1 MDFSFSEEQ
10 QQLQDA
16 ITRFVQGDYG
26 FERRHKIVK
35 SAEGWSREVWQGLAD
50 LGVLAMNIPEAD
62 GGLGYGPVET
72 LLAMQSVG
80 PAMLCEPLLDS
91 AVVATALVRDAGS
104 PQQRAELLP
113 AMGAGERIVVLANTE
128 AAGRGHPVWVQT
140 SAKKRGDAYLLNG
153 HKAVVSLAPAAD
165 ELLVSARVSGDPGDA
180 QGVVLF
186 RVAKGSAGLTLKAFK
201 TLDGRRAA
209 DVVLTDVEVPAAAML
224 GTPTPA
230 TTRTTAA
237 IDRALDIGLAAL
249 CAEAL
254 GVMEATV
261 NATVEYLK
269 TRQQFGQPIGRFQ
282 ALQHRTADMLLHLE
296 QSRSM
301 AYLAAMNCQLDDDTQ
316 RLKTLSAAKVVIGN
330 ACRFIGQQS
339 VQLHGGMGMTE
350 ELNVSH
356 FFKRLMAIELS
367 FGDTD
372 THLQRFAALTQRGV
386 PLAA

>member
-1 MDFSFSEEQ
+1 MDFSFTEEQ

-16 ITRFVQGDYG
+16 ITRFVQGDYS
-26 FERRHKIVK
+26 FERRNQILQ
-35 SAEGWSREVWQGLAD
+35 STEGWSREVWQGLAD

-62 GGLGYGPVET
+62 GGLGYGPLET
-72 LLAMQSVG
+72 LLAMQSAG

-91 AVVATALVRDAGS
+91 AVIATALVHNLAT
-104 PQQRAELLP
+104 PEQRAELLP
-113 AMGAGERIVVLANTE
+113 AMGAGERIVVLAHTE
-128 AAGRGHPVWVQT
+128 AAGRGRAVWVEA
-140 SAKKRGDAYLLNG
+140 SATKRGDGWVLNG

-165 ELLVSARVSGDPGDA
+165 ELLVSARISGQPGDA
-180 QGVVLF
+180 NGVAVF
-186 RVAKGSAGLTLKAFK
+186 RVAPGTPGLTLKACK

-209 DVVLTDVEVPAAAML
+209 DVWLNDVAVPATGML
-224 GTPTPA
+224 GVA
-230 TTRTTAA
+230 TTAPAATA
-237 IDRALDIGLAAL
+237 IDRALDIGLAAV

-261 NATVEYLK
+261 NATIDYLK

-301 AYLAAMNCQLDDDTQ
+301 AYLAAMNCQSSDDTQ

-330 ACRFIGQQS
+330 ACRFIGQQA
-339 VQLHGGMGMTE
+339 VQLHGGMGMTD

-372 THLQRFAALTQRGV
+372 THLQRFAALTQRDV
-386 PLAA
+386 ALAA

>member
-16 ITRFVQGDYG
+16 ITRFVQGDYS
-26 FERRHKIVK
+26 FERRKGII
-35 SAEGWSREVWQGLAD
+35 AGPEGWSREVWQGLAD
-50 LGVLAMNIPEAD
+50 LGVLAMNVPEAH

-80 PAMLCEPLLDS
+80 AALLCEPLLES
-91 AVVATALVRDAGS
+91 AVIATALVRDFGS
-104 PQQRAELLP
+104 AEQQAELLP
-113 AMGAGERIVVLANTE
+113 AMASGERIVVLAHGE
-128 AAGRGHPVWVQT
+128 AA
-140 SAKKRGDAYLLNG
+140 SRGDAAWVETKATKNGAGYLLQG
-153 HKAVVSLAPAAD
+153 CKAVVMHVAAAD
-165 ELLVSARVSGDPGDA
+165 ELLVSARIEGAAGDA
-180 QGVVLF
+180 NGVSVF
-186 RVAKGSAGLTLKAFK
+186 CVPRNTPGLELKAYP

-209 DVVLTDVEVPAAAML
+209 EVILHEVSVPASACL
-224 GTPTPA
+224 GTAGAALPA
-230 TTRTTAA
+230 
-237 IDRALDIGLAAL
+237 IGRALDIGLAAL

-282 ALQHRTADMLLHLE
+282 ALQHRMADMLLHLE

-301 AYLAAMNCQLDDDTQ
+301 AYLAAMNCALADDGQ
-316 RLKTLSAAKVVIGN
+316 RHRTLSAAKVVIGN
-330 ACRFIGQQS
+330 ACRFISQQA
-339 VQLHGGMGMTE
+339 VQLHGGMGMTD

-356 FFKRLMAIELS
+356 FFKRLMAFELS

-372 THLQRFAALTQRGV
+372 SHLQRFAELSQRDV
-386 PLAA
+386 PQAA

>member
-16 ITRFVQGDYG
+16 ITRFVQGDYS
-26 FERRHKIVK
+26 FERRNKILK
-35 SAEGWSREVWQGLAD
+35 SPEGWSREVWQGLAD

-62 GGLGYGPVET
+62 GGLGYGPLET
-72 LLAMQSVG
+72 LLAMQSAG

-91 AVVATALVRDAGS
+91 AIVATALVRDFGS
-104 PQQRAELLP
+104 PEQRAELLP
-113 AMGAGERIVVLANTE
+113 AMGAGERIIVLAHTE
-128 AAGRGHPVWVQT
+128 ATGRGQAVWVET
-140 SAKKRGDAYLLNG
+140 SAKKNGDGYVLNG

-165 ELLVSARVSGDPGDA
+165 ELLVSARVSGQPGDA
-180 QGVVLF
+180 NGVAVF
-186 RVAKGSAGLTLKAFK
+186 RVAKDAPGLTLKGFK

-209 DVVLTDVEVPAAAML
+209 DVVLADVKVPAAALL
-224 GTPTPA
+224 GAPTTSA
-230 TTRTTAA
+230 TAA
-237 IDRALDIGLAAL
+237 VARALDIGLAAL

-261 NATVEYLK
+261 NATIEYLK

-301 AYLAAMNCQLDDDTQ
+301 AYLAAMNCQLADDTQ
-316 RLKTLSAAKVVIGN
+316 RLKTLSAAKVVVGN
-330 ACRFIGQQS
+330 ACRFISQQA

-372 THLQRFAALTQRGV
+372 THLQRFAALTQRDV
-386 PLAA
+386 ALAT

>member
-16 ITRFVQGDYG
+16 ISRFVQGDYS
-26 FERRHKIVK
+26 FERRNKILK
-35 SAEGWSREVWQGLAD
+35 SPDGWSREVWQGLAD

-62 GGLGYGPVET
+62 GGLGYGPLET
-72 LLAMQSVG
+72 LLAMQSAG

-91 AVVATALVRDAGS
+91 AVVATALVRDVGS
-104 PQQRAELLP
+104 PEQRAELLP
-113 AMGAGERIVVLANTE
+113 AMGAGERIVVLAHTE
-128 AAGRGHPVWVQT
+128 AAGRGQAVWVET
-140 SAKKRGDAYLLNG
+140 SAKKNGEGYVLNG

-165 ELLVSARVSGDPGDA
+165 ELLVSARVSGKAGDA
-180 QGVVLF
+180 DGVALF
-186 RVAKGSAGLTLKAFK
+186 RVAPSTPGLTLRAFK

-209 DVVLTDVEVPAAAML
+209 DVVLANVQVP
-224 GTPTPA
+224 
-230 TTRTTAA
+230 TTALLGAPGTSATGA
-237 IDRALDIGLAAL
+237 IARALDIGLAAL

-261 NATVEYLK
+261 NATIEYLK

-301 AYLAAMNCQLDDDTQ
+301 AYLAAMNCQLADDTQ

-330 ACRFIGQQS
+330 ACRFISQQS

-372 THLQRFAALTQRGV
+372 THLQRFASLTQRDI

>member
-16 ITRFVQGDYG
+16 ITRFVQGDYS
-26 FERRHKIVK
+26 FERRNKILK
-35 SAEGWSREVWQGLAD
+35 TPEGWSREVWQGLAD

-62 GGLGYGPVET
+62 GGLGYGPLET
-72 LLAMQSVG
+72 LLAMQSAG

-91 AVVATALVRDAGS
+91 AVIATALVRDFAS
-104 PQQRAELLP
+104 PEQKAELLP
-113 AMGAGERIVVLANTE
+113 AMGSGERIAVLAHIE
-128 AAGRGHPVWVQT
+128 AAGRGQAVWVET
-140 SAKKRGDAYLLNG
+140 SAKKSGDGYMLNG

-165 ELLVSARVSGDPGDA
+165 ELLVSARLSGQPGDTN
-180 QGVVLF
+180 GVAVF
-186 RVAKGSAGLTLKAFK
+186 RVAMDAAGLTLKPFK

-209 DVVLTDVEVPAAAML
+209 DVVLSDVKVPASALL
-224 GTPTPA
+224 GASSTSA
-230 TTRTTAA
+230 TAA
-237 IDRALDIGLAAL
+237 IDRALDVGLAAL

-261 NATVEYLK
+261 NATIEYLK

-301 AYLAAMNCQLDDDTQ
+301 AYLAAMNCQSPDDTL

-330 ACRFIGQQS
+330 ACRFISQQS
-339 VQLHGGMGMTE
+339 LQLHGGMGMTE

-372 THLQRFAALTQRGV
+372 THLQRFAALTQRDI

>member
-16 ITRFVQGDYG
+16 ITRFVQGDYS
-26 FERRHKIVK
+26 FERRNKILK
-35 SAEGWSREVWQGLAD
+35 STEGWSREVWQGLAD

-72 LLAMQSVG
+72 LLAMHAAG
-80 PAMLCEPLLDS
+80 PALLAEPFLDS
-91 AVVATALVRDAGS
+91 AVVATTLVRELATAE
-104 PQQRAELLP
+104 QRSELLP
-113 AMGAGERIVVLANTE
+113 ALGAGERILVLAHAE
-128 AAGRGHPVWVQT
+128 AAARGHAVWVET
-140 SAKKRGDAYLLNG
+140 SARQHGDGWVLNG

-165 ELLVSARVSGDPGDA
+165 ELLVSARVSGQPGDVD
-180 QGVVLF
+180 GVAVF
-186 RVAKGSAGLTLKAFK
+186 RVPRVAAGVTLQACK

-209 DVVLTDVEVPAAAML
+209 DVILQEVQVSASARLGSDGAAAAL
-224 GTPTPA
+224 E
-230 TTRTTAA
+230 
-237 IDRALDIGLAAL
+237 RALDVGLAAL

-261 NATVEYLK
+261 NATIEYLK

-301 AYLAAMNCQLDDDTQ
+301 AYLAAMNCQLDDDVQ
-316 RLKTLSAAKVVIGN
+316 RRKTLSAAKVVIGN
-330 ACRFIGQQS
+330 ACRFIGQQA

-356 FFKRLMAIELS
+356 YFKRLMAIELS

-372 THLQRFAALTQRGV
+372 THLQRFAALTQRDIA
-386 PLAA
+386 LAA

>member
-26 FERRHKIVK
+26 FERRNKIVK
-35 SAEGWSREVWQGLAD
+35 SPEGWSREVWQGLAD

-62 GGLGYGPVET
+62 GGLGYGPIET
-72 LLAMQSVG
+72 LLAMQSAG
-80 PAMLCEPLLDS
+80 PALLCEPLLDS
-91 AVVATALVRDAGS
+91 AVIATALVRDFGS
-104 PQQRAELLP
+104 PEQRAELLP
-113 AMGAGERIVVLANTE
+113 ALGSGERIAVLAHTE
-128 AAGRGHPVWVQT
+128 ARGRGQPVWVET
-140 SAKKRGDAYLLNG
+140 SAKKSGDAYVLNG
-153 HKAVVSLAPAAD
+153 HKAMVSLAPAAD
-165 ELLVSARVSGDPGDA
+165 ELLVSARLSGAPGDVD
-180 QGVVLF
+180 GVAVF
-186 RVAKGSAGLTLKAFK
+186 RVARGTPGLTLQAVK

-209 DVVLTDVEVPAAAML
+209 EVLLKEAKVPASALLGAPTSSAA
-224 GTPTPA
+224 
-230 TTRTTAA
+230 AA
-237 IDRALDIGLAAL
+237 IERALDVGLAAL

-261 NATVEYLK
+261 NATIEYLK

-301 AYLAAMNCQLDDDTQ
+301 AYLAAMDCQSADDTK
-316 RLKTLSAAKVVIGN
+316 RRKTLSAAKVVIGN

-339 VQLHGGMGMTE
+339 VQLHGGMGMTD

-372 THLQRFAALTQRGV
+372 THLQRFASLTQRDIA
-386 PLAA
+386 LAA

>member
-16 ITRFVQGDYG
+16 ISRFVDGDYA
-26 FERRHKIVK
+26 FERRNKILR
-35 SAEGWSREVWQGLAD
+35 SPEGWSREVWQGLAD

-62 GGLGYGPVET
+62 GGLGYGPIET

-80 PAMLCEPLLDS
+80 PALLCEPLLDS
-91 AVVATALVRDAGS
+91 GVIATALVRDFAS
-104 PQQRAELLP
+104 AAQRAELLP
-113 AMGAGERIVVLANTE
+113 ALGSGERIVVLAHFEPAARGE
-128 AAGRGHPVWVQT
+128 AAWVE
-140 SAKKRGDAYLLNG
+140 AKAAKSGDGYLLQG

-165 ELLVSARVSGDPGDA
+165 ELLVSARVSGAPGDA
-180 QGVVLF
+180 QGVSLF
-186 RVAKGSAGLTLKAFK
+186 RVPRGTAGVTLKAYP

-209 DVVLTDVEVPAAAML
+209 DVILHDVKLPASALVGAAGAAL
-224 GTPTPA
+224 P
-230 TTRTTAA
+230 A
-237 IDRALDIGLAAL
+237 IDRALGIGLAAL

-261 NATVEYLK
+261 SATVEYLK

-282 ALQHRTADMLLHLE
+282 ALQHRTADMLMHLE

-301 AYLAAMNCQLDDDTQ
+301 AYLSAMNCQLADDTQ
-316 RLKTLSAAKVVIGN
+316 RRKTLSAAKVVIGN
-330 ACRFIGQQS
+330 ACRFIGQQA

-356 FFKRLMAIELS
+356 FFKRLMAIELTL
-367 FGDTD
+367 GDTD
-372 THLQRFAALTQRGV
+372 THLQRFAELTQRDV

>member
-16 ITRFVQGDYG
+16 ITRFAQGDYS
-26 FERRHKIVK
+26 FERRKGIIA
-35 SAEGWSREVWQGLAD
+35 SPEGWSKEMWQGLAD
-50 LGVLAMNIPEAD
+50 LGVLAMNVPEAH
-62 GGLGYGPVET
+62 GGLGYGPIET

-91 AVVATALVRDAGS
+91 AVIGTALVRDFGTAD
-104 PQQRAELLP
+104 QQAELL
-113 AMGAGERIVVLANTE
+113 AALGSGERIAVLAHAE
-128 AAGRGHPVWVQT
+128 AAARGETAWVEARAGK
-140 SAKKRGDAYLLNG
+140 SGDGYLLNG
-153 HKAVVSLAPAAD
+153 HKAVVAHAAAAD
-165 ELLVSARVSGDPGDA
+165 ELLVTARTEGAGGDA
-180 QGVVLF
+180 QGVSVF
-186 RVAKGSAGLTLKAFK
+186 RVPRGTAGLELKPYA

-209 DVVLTDVEVPAAAML
+209 EVILRDVRVPASAVL
-224 GTPTPA
+224 GTAGAALPA
-230 TTRTTAA
+230 VE
-237 IDRALDIGLAAL
+237 RALDIGLAAL

-261 NATVEYLK
+261 NATIEYLK

-301 AYLAAMNCQLDDDTQ
+301 AYLAAMNCHLADDTQ
-316 RLKTLSAAKVVIGN
+316 RRKTLSAAKVVVGN
-330 ACRFIGQQS
+330 ACRFISQQS
-339 VQLHGGMGMTE
+339 VQMHGGMGMTD

-356 FFKRLMAIELS
+356 FFKRLLAIELS

-372 THLQRFAALTQRGV
+372 THLQLFASRTPRYIA
-386 PLAA
+386 LAA

>member
-26 FERRHKIVK
+26 FERRNKIVK
-35 SAEGWSREVWQGLAD
+35 SPEGWSREVWQGLAD

-62 GGLGYGPVET
+62 GGLGYGPIET
-72 LLAMQSVG
+72 LLAMQSAG
-80 PAMLCEPLLDS
+80 PALLCEPLLDS
-91 AVVATALVRDAGS
+91 AVIATALVRDFAS
-104 PQQRAELLP
+104 PEQRAELLP
-113 AMGAGERIVVLANTE
+113 ALGSGERIAVLAHTE
-128 AAGRGHPVWVQT
+128 ARGRGQPLWVET
-140 SAKKRGDAYLLNG
+140 SAKQSGDAYVLNG
-153 HKAVVSLAPAAD
+153 HKAMVSLAPAAD
-165 ELLVSARVSGDPGDA
+165 ELLVSARLSGAPGDGD
-180 QGVVLF
+180 GVAVF
-186 RVAKGSAGLTLKAFK
+186 RVARGTPGLTLQAVK

-209 DVVLTDVEVPAAAML
+209 EVLLKEVKVPASALL
-224 GTPTPA
+224 GAPTSSA
-230 TTRTTAA
+230 TAA
-237 IDRALDIGLAAL
+237 IERALDVGLAAL

-261 NATVEYLK
+261 NATIEYLK

-301 AYLAAMNCQLDDDTQ
+301 AYLAAMDCQSADDTK
-316 RLKTLSAAKVVIGN
+316 RRKTLSAAKVVIGN

-339 VQLHGGMGMTE
+339 VQLHGGMGMTD

-372 THLQRFAALTQRGV
+372 THLQRFASLTQRDIA
-386 PLAA
+386 LAA

>member
-16 ITRFVQGDYG
+16 ITRFVQGDYS
-26 FERRHKIVK
+26 FERRNKILK
-35 SAEGWSREVWQGLAD
+35 SPEGWSREVWQGLAD

-62 GGLGYGPVET
+62 GGLGYGPLET
-72 LLAMQSVG
+72 LLAMQSAG

-91 AVVATALVRDAGS
+91 AVIATALVRDVGS
-104 PQQRAELLP
+104 PEQRAELLP
-113 AMGAGERIVVLANTE
+113 AMGAGERIVVLAHTE
-128 AAGRGHPVWVQT
+128 AAGRGQPVWVET
-140 SAKKRGDAYLLNG
+140 SAKKNGDGYVLNG
-153 HKAVVSLAPAAD
+153 HKAVVSLAPAAG
-165 ELLVSARVSGDPGDA
+165 ELLVSARVNGKAGDA
-180 QGVVLF
+180 EGVALF
-186 RVAKGSAGLTLKAFK
+186 RVAMGTPGLTLKAFK

-209 DVVLTDVEVPAAAML
+209 DVVLADVHVPAAALL
-224 GTPTPA
+224 GAPA
-230 TTRTTAA
+230 TSATGA
-237 IDRALDIGLAAL
+237 IARALDIGLAAL

-261 NATVEYLK
+261 NATIEYLK

-301 AYLAAMNCQLDDDTQ
+301 AYLAAMNCQLADDTQ

-330 ACRFIGQQS
+330 ACRFISQQS

-356 FFKRLMAIELS
+356 FFKRLLAIELS

-372 THLQRFAALTQRGV
+372 THLQRFASLTQRDI

>member
-16 ITRFVQGDYG
+16 IARFVQGDYS
-26 FERRHKIVK
+26 FERRHQIVK
-35 SAEGWSREVWQGLAD
+35 SPEGWSREVWQGLAD
-50 LGVLAMNIPEAD
+50 LGVLAMNIPEVD

-72 LLAMQSVG
+72 LLAMQSAG
-80 PAMLCEPLLDS
+80 PALFCEPLLDS
-91 AVVATALVRDAGS
+91 AVVATALVRDLAS
-104 PQQRAELLP
+104 QAQRAELLP
-113 AMGAGERIVVLANTE
+113 AMGAGERIAVLAHTE
-128 AAGRGHPVWVQT
+128 AAGRGEPLWVET
-140 SAKKRGDAYLLNG
+140 RAKKSGETYVLNG

-165 ELLVSARVSGDPGDA
+165 ELLVSARVGGQPGDVE
-180 QGVVLF
+180 GVAVF
-186 RVAKGSAGLTLKAFK
+186 RVAKGAPGLTLKPFK

-209 DVVLTDVEVPAAAML
+209 DVFLVDVTVPARALL
-224 GTPTPA
+224 GAPTA
-230 TTRTTAA
+230 SASAA

-254 GVMEATV
+254 GVMEASV
-261 NATVEYLK
+261 NATIEYLK

-301 AYLAAMNCQLDDDTQ
+301 AYLAAMHCQSADDTQ
-316 RLKTLSAAKVVIGN
+316 RRKTLSAAKVVTGN

-339 VQLHGGMGMTE
+339 LQLHGGMGMTD

-372 THLQRFAALTQRGV
+372 THLQRFAQLTQRGV